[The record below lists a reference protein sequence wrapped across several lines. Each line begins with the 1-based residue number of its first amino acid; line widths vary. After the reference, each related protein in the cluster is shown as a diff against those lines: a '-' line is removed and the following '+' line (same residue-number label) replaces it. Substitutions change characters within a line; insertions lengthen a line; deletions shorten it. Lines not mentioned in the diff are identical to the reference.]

1 MGKLLKNN
9 VTPEE
14 LEKLLETAWSRATS
28 ADPKGWNK
36 TNPAWGQC
44 AVTACVIQDHF
55 GGTLLRVDAWIIGVG
70 DPIGHYFNKLP
81 DGTTVDLTRIQFP
94 TDTIFS
100 PPQERMRAYVLDP
113 QFTTRHRYQL
123 LKRRLRKIL
132 KTQCPA

>member
-9 VTPEE
+9 VTLEE
-14 LEKLLETAWSRATS
+14 LETLLEKAWSRATS
-28 ADPKGWNK
+28 ADPKEWSRQ
-36 TNPAWGQC
+36 NPSWGQC
-44 AVTACVIQDHF
+44 AVTACVVQDHF

-100 PPQERMRAYVLDP
+100 PPQERMRAHVLDP